1 MASLT
6 PMRKVLSNRQFA
18 LLWGGQ
24 TVSQFGDGIISV
36 ALPLLVL
43 AITKNATDLG
53 LVVAARLIPT
63 VVFLLLGGAVTD
75 RVSRRLAML
84 MSDASR
90 ATITA
95 SLGVLGLSGSLNLT
109 ELLVGSI
116 LFGTFDA
123 LFYPSSTALVPELI
137 TPEQLTSSNSLSRFS
152 RSLAG
157 GLIGPITGGV
167 IASTIGTSWS
177 LIIDAGTFV
186 VSASCLVAM
195 RPTPRPEASGT
206 SMVSEIKE
214 GLSYCRKTPW
224 IIWSIGVAG
233 LANAFVFSPFAVLL
247 PLLFK
252 RTLHAPNWMVGVGFA
267 AIGLGGLVGALGMI
281 VLPEPKRRVRTMW
294 LAWCTAP
301 LIVIPFG
308 LAPTAWV
315 AVIFVFVAGM
325 LVMVGNILWGSLMQ
339 SEVPKEVLGR
349 VSSVD
354 WMVSLGLAPVGVA
367 LAGVVSGAVGIRV
380 TIIVPGVVIGVTAL
394 FALITVRSVTAI
406 DRRPPAPEV

>member
-294 LAWCTAP
+294 LAWSTAP

-394 FALITVRSVTAI
+394 LALAAVRSVTAI

>member
-1 MASLT
+1 MASLS
-6 PMRKVLSNRQFA
+6 PMREVLSNRQFA

-43 AITKNATDLG
+43 EITKNATDLG
-53 LVVAARLIPT
+53 LVVAARLVPT
-63 VVFLLLGGAVTD
+63 VLFLLLGGAVTD

-84 MSDASR
+84 TSDASR

-95 SLGVLGLSGSLNLT
+95 TLGVLALSGVLNLT

-116 LFGTFDA
+116 LFGVFDA

-137 TPEQLTSSNSLSRFS
+137 APEQLTSGNSLSRFS
-152 RSLAG
+152 QAFAG
-157 GLIGPITGGV
+157 GLIGPIVGGV
-167 IASTIGTSWS
+167 IASTVGTSWS

-195 RPTPRPEASGT
+195 RSTPRPEKSGT
-206 SMVSEIKE
+206 SMAGEIKE

-224 IIWSIGVAG
+224 IFWSIVVAG
-233 LANAFVFSPFAVLL
+233 FANAFVFSPSAVLL

-267 AIGLGGLVGALGMI
+267 ASGLGGLVGALGMI
-281 VLPEPKRRVRTMW
+281 VLPRPKRRVRTMW
-294 LAWCTAP
+294 LAWGTAP
-301 LIVIPFG
+301 LIAIPFG

-315 AVIFVFVAGM
+315 AVVFAFIVG
-325 LVMVGNILWGSLMQ
+325 LLLMVGNILWGSLMQ

-354 WMVSLGLAPVGVA
+354 WMVSLGLSPVGVA
-367 LAGVVSGAVGIRV
+367 IAGAVAGTVGIRV
-380 TIIVPGVVIGVTAL
+380 TIVVPGVIIGVTAL
-394 FALITVRSVTAI
+394 LVVASVRSVTAI
-406 DRRPPAPEV
+406 DRRPLAPEV

>member
-6 PMRKVLSNRQFA
+6 PMREVLSNRQFA
-18 LLWGGQ
+18 LWWGGQ

-36 ALPLLVL
+36 TLPLLVL
-43 AITKNATDLG
+43 EITRNATDLG
-53 LVVAARLIPT
+53 LVVAARLVPT

-84 MSDASR
+84 TSDAGR
-90 ATITA
+90 AAITA

-137 TPEQLTSSNSLSRFS
+137 APEQLTSSNSLSRFS
-152 RSLAG
+152 RAFAG
-157 GLIGPITGGV
+157 GLIGPIIGGLV
-167 IASTIGTSWS
+167 ASTIGTSWS
-177 LIIDAGTFV
+177 LIIDAGTFT
-186 VSASCLVAM
+186 VSAGCLLAM
-195 RPTPRPEASGT
+195 RSTLRPKASGT
-206 SMVSEIKE
+206 SMVREIKE

-224 IIWSIGVAG
+224 IIWSIGVGG
-233 LANAFVFSPFAVLL
+233 LANALVFSPSAVLL

-267 AIGLGGLVGALGMI
+267 AVGLGGLVGALGMI
-281 VLPEPKRRVRTMW
+281 VLPGPKRRVRTMW
-294 LAWCTAP
+294 LAWSAAP
-301 LIVIPFG
+301 LFVIPFG

-315 AVIFVFVAGM
+315 AVIIVFAVG
-325 LVMVGNILWGSLMQ
+325 LLLMVGNILWGSLMQ

-354 WMVSLGLAPVGVA
+354 WMLSLGLSPVGVA
-367 LAGVVSGAVGIRV
+367 VAGVVSGMVGIRV
-380 TIIVPGVVIGVTAL
+380 TIIVPALLIGVTGLLVLAV
-394 FALITVRSVTAI
+394 VRSVTLI
-406 DRRPPAPEV
+406 DRRSPAAEV